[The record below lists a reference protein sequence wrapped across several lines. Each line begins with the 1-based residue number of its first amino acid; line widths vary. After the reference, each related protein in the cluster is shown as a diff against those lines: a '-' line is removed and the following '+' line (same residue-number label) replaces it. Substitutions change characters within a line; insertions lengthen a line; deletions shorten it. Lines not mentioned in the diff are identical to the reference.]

1 MTLDQGLH
9 AAVRRVYP
17 TVAQV
22 VMHARRGLHHHLP
35 VDEVQL
41 AAFDTQGRTL
51 LALRPDELPA
61 LQEALREAHGGGL
74 LVLQVGM

>member
-17 TVAQV
+17 TAAQV
-22 VMHARRGLHHHLP
+22 VMHARRGLRHRLP

-51 LALRPDELPA
+51 MALRPDELPA
-61 LQEALREAHGGGL
+61 LQEALQIAHGGGL
-74 LVLQVGM
+74 VILEVGM